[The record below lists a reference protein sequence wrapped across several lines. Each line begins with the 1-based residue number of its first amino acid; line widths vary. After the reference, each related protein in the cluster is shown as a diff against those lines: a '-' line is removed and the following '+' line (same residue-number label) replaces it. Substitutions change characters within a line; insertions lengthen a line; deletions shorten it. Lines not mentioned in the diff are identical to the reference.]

1 MNASATPIKF
11 FVKLGFRMPPSAR
24 IGSGEVVQE

>member
-11 FVKLGFRMPPSAR
+11 FVKLAVRMPPNAR